1 MEHDSYNLQR
11 ELDRCKSS
19 IFLGKSAAFLG
30 SVMSGMEFIW
40 DTTIPTAETDGIKLW
55 WNPDWFMQMNPE
67 ARKTVLRHEIDHVA
81 RLHMLRG
88 AERDPEIFNYACDIR
103 INNDLENEGY
113 SFDGIE
119 CCWKDQSYD
128 ANGKMAEED
137 IYDLLIQNSIKPP
150 QNSPWMSEPGAGDMR
165 DTGEGSKHTT
175 INNVVRAVHQAK
187 LANAAGSIP
196 GGIEEMLN
204 NFLSPVVPWET
215 MLRRWFT
222 DMLNEDYTWKRP
234 NRRYSDMYLPSRFL
248 DDGRLE
254 HLVYYQDVSGSVSNA
269 DVHRFNS
276 ELSFVWKE
284 FKPQKMTVVQFDTK
298 IQKIDE
304 FKEGDTFSEIKI
316 VGRGGTD
323 LRCVREHIL
332 EAKPTAAIIF
342 SDLECPPMRKLD
354 MDIPVVWV
362 VVGNKKAEV
371 TFGHKIHIS

>member
-1 MEHDSYNLQR
+1 MDTYNLQR

-30 SVMSGMEFIW
+30 SVMSGLEFIW
-40 DTTIPTAETDGIKLW
+40 DTSIPTACTDGVRMM

-88 AERDPEIFNYACDIR
+88 EGRDGKVFNYACDIR
-103 INNDLENEGY
+103 INNDLETEGY

-119 CCWKDQSYD
+119 NCWKDHSYD

-137 IYDLLIQNSIKPP
+137 IYDLMMKNNVQPPPGYEPDITPGKPGDKHAVINS
-150 QNSPWMSEPGAGDMR
+150 
-165 DTGEGSKHTT
+165 
-175 INNVVRAVHQAK
+175 VVRAVHQAK

-215 MLRRWFT
+215 LLRRWFT
-222 DMLNEDYTWKRP
+222 DMLDEDYTWKRP
-234 NRRYSDMYLPSRFL
+234 NRRYSDMYLPSRFT

-276 ELSFVWKE
+276 ELSFVWQE

-304 FKEGDTFSEIKI
+304 FKEGDTFNEIKI

-323 LRCVREHIL
+323 LRCVREHIM
-332 EAKPTAAIIF
+332 EIKPTAAIIF

-354 MDIPVVWV
+354 HDIPVIWI
-362 VVGNKKAEV
+362 VVGNKEAEV
-371 TFGHKIHIS
+371 NFGQMIHIT

>member
-1 MEHDSYNLQR
+1 MDTYNLQR
-11 ELDRCKSS
+11 ELDRTKSS

-30 SVMSGMEFIW
+30 SVMSSLEFIW
-40 DTTIPTAETDGIKLW
+40 DTSIPTACTDGVRMM
-55 WNPDWFMQMNPE
+55 WNPDWFMKMNPE

-88 AERDPEIFNYACDIR
+88 EGRDPEIFNYACDIR

-113 SFDGIE
+113 SFAGIE

-150 QNSPWMSEPGAGDMR
+150 QNAPWMSEPGEGDMR
-165 DTGEGSKHTT
+165 NIGEGSKHTI

-215 MLRRWFT
+215 LLRRWFT
-222 DMLNEDYTWKRP
+222 DMLDEDYTWKRP
-234 NRRYSDMYLPSRFL
+234 NRRYSDMYLPSRFT

-254 HLVYYQDVSGSVSNA
+254 HLVYYQDVSGSVSNQ

-298 IQKIDE
+298 IHKIDE

-316 VGRGGTD
+316 VGRGGTC

-354 MDIPVVWV
+354 TDIPVIWV
-362 VVGNKKAEV
+362 VVGNKKAEI